1 MQDVLIY
8 ITSMTAI
15 IIIAICSLLLIAY
28 VFDLTSARTR
38 IPSVILLL
46 LLGWTVRQFTN
57 YFFLEI
63 SDLNYLLPFIGTIGL
78 ILIVLEGSLELE
90 LNSTKKEIIVKS
102 AITALIPMLVLSI
115 ALALVFQ
122 YALPGISFR
131 AGLVNAI
138 ALSIISSSIAIP
150 SVKYLSNRSKEFIT
164 YESSLS
170 DIFGIIFFNFV
181 AIKSLTESHSIIESI
196 LMLVL
201 MVAVSFVAT
210 IILAYLLSRIDHSI
224 KFAPIIIAIILI
236 YGIAKYFHLP
246 ALIFVLIFGLFLG
259 NLKEFKR
266 FSWIGKKNPEILDNE
281 IKKFKELN
289 IEATFLIRSL
299 FFILFGFLIET
310 AEILNPHTFV
320 WAIGIV
326 AAVLILRA
334 IQFKI
339 LKLDMM
345 PMLLIVPRG
354 LINILLFLSIIP
366 SQNIPLVNKSLI
378 LQIVLLTAFIMMI
391 GLISTKQKEKKLAE
405 LEKAKV

>member
-1 MQDVLIY
+1 
-8 ITSMTAI
+8 MTAV

-28 VFDLTSARTR
+28 VFDLTSSQTR

-46 LLGWTVRQFTN
+46 LLGWAVRQLTG
-57 YFFLEI
+57 YFALEI
-63 SDLNYLLPFIGTIGL
+63 PDLDYLLPFIGTIGL

-90 LNSTKKEIIVKS
+90 LNASKKEIITKS
-102 AITALIPMLVLSI
+102 IITALIPMLVLSV
-115 ALALVFQ
+115 ALAFVFR
-122 YALPGISFR
+122 YALPGIAFR
-131 AGLVNAI
+131 DGLANAI
-138 ALSIISSSIAIP
+138 PLSIISSSIAIP
-150 SVKYLSNRSKEFIT
+150 SVRYLSNRSKEFIT

-181 AIKSLTESHSIIESI
+181 ALKSMDEQYSVTESV
-196 LMLVL
+196 LMLLV
-201 MVAVSFVAT
+201 MVAASFVVT
-210 IILAYLLSRIDHSI
+210 VILAYLLSRIEHSI
-224 KFAPIIIAIILI
+224 KFAPIILAIILI
-236 YGIAKYFHLP
+236 YGIGKYFHLP

-266 FSWIGKKNPEILDNE
+266 FRWISRQKPEVLDGE

-299 FFILFGFLIET
+299 FFILFGFLMQT
-310 AEILNPHTFV
+310 KEILNPQTFI

-354 LINILLFLSIIP
+354 LINILLFLSILP
-366 SQNIPLVNKSLI
+366 VQQIPLVNKSLI

-391 GLISTKQKEKKLAE
+391 GLISTKQKERRLSE
-405 LEKAKV
+405 LEKTGS

>member
-1 MQDVLIY
+1 
-8 ITSMTAI
+8 MTAV

-28 VFDLTSARTR
+28 VFDLTSSHTR

-46 LLGWTVRQFTN
+46 LLGWVVRQLTDYFT
-57 YFFLEI
+57 LEI
-63 SDLNYLLPFIGTIGL
+63 PDLGYLLPFIGTVGL

-90 LNSTKKEIIVKS
+90 LNASKKEIITKS
-102 AITALIPMLVLSI
+102 IITALIPMLVLSVL
-115 ALALVFQ
+115 LAFVFQ
-122 YALPGISFR
+122 YALHGITFR
-131 AGLVNAI
+131 DGLTNAI
-138 ALSIISSSIAIP
+138 PLSIISSSIAIP
-150 SVKYLSNRSKEFIT
+150 SVRYLSNRSKEFIT

-181 AIKSLTESHSIIESI
+181 ALKSMAEPNSVIESV
-196 LMLVL
+196 LMLLL
-201 MVAVSFVAT
+201 MIAASFIVT

-224 KFAPIIIAIILI
+224 KFAPIILAIILI
-236 YGIAKYFHLP
+236 YGIGKYFHLP

-259 NLKEFKR
+259 NLNEFKR
-266 FSWIGKKNPEILDNE
+266 FRWIGKHKPEVLDGE

-310 AEILNPHTFV
+310 KEILNPQTFI
-320 WAIGIV
+320 WAVGIV

-354 LINILLFLSIIP
+354 LINILLFLSILP
-366 SQNIPLVNKSLI
+366 VQQIPLVNKSLI

-391 GLISTKQKEKKLAE
+391 GLISTKQKERKLAE
-405 LEKAKV
+405 LEKTKA

>member
-1 MQDVLIY
+1 
-8 ITSMTAI
+8 MTAV

-28 VFDLTSARTR
+28 VFDLTSSRTR

-46 LLGWTVRQFTN
+46 LLGWTVRQLTN
-57 YFFLEI
+57 YFYPEI
-63 SDLNYLLPFIGTIGL
+63 QDLNYLLPFIGTIGL

-90 LNSTKKEIIVKS
+90 LNKSKTGLIKK
-102 AITALIPMLVLSI
+102 ATITALIPMLLFSFI
-115 ALALVFQ
+115 LAFVFHN
-122 YALPGISFR
+122 YMPAISFR
-131 AGLVNAI
+131 DALTNAI
-138 ALSIISSSIAIP
+138 PLSIISSSIAIP
-150 SVKYLSNRSKEFIT
+150 SVKYLSRRSKEFIT

-181 AIKSLTESHSIIESI
+181 AIKSLTEPHSIIESVFLLL
-196 LMLVL
+196 LMI
-201 MVAVSFVAT
+201 AVSFIAT
-210 IILAYLLSRIDHSI
+210 VVLAYLLSRIDHSI
-224 KFAPIIIAIILI
+224 KFAPIILAIILI

-266 FSWIGKKNPEILDNE
+266 FSWIGKQKPEVFDGE

-310 AEILNPHTFV
+310 KEILNPQTFV
-320 WAIGIV
+320 WAVGIV
-326 AAVLILRA
+326 AAALILRA

-339 LKLDMM
+339 LKLNMM

-354 LINILLFLSIIP
+354 LINILLFLSILP
-366 SQNIPLVNKSLI
+366 VQQIPLVNKSLI

-391 GLISTKQKEKKLAE
+391 GLITTKKKEQRLAE
-405 LEKAKV
+405 LENANT

>member
-1 MQDVLIY
+1 
-8 ITSMTAI
+8 MTAV

-28 VFDLTSARTR
+28 VFDLTSSLTR

-46 LLGWTVRQFTN
+46 LLGWTVRQLTF
-57 YFFLEI
+57 YFFPEI
-63 SDLNYLLPFIGTIGL
+63 PDLNYLLPFIGTIGL

-90 LNSTKKEIIVKS
+90 LNRSKKGMIKK
-102 AITALIPMLVLSI
+102 ATITALIPMLLFSFI
-115 ALALVFQ
+115 LALAFQ
-122 YALPGISFR
+122 FYMPAISFR
-131 AGLVNAI
+131 DALTNAI
-138 ALSIISSSIAIP
+138 PLSIISSSIAIP
-150 SVKYLSNRSKEFIT
+150 SVKYLSRQSKEFIT

-181 AIKSLTESHSIIESI
+181 ALKSLSVSASPVESI
-196 LMLVL
+196 LLLLL
-201 MVAVSFVAT
+201 MIGVSFIAT
-210 IILAYLLSRIDHSI
+210 VVLAYLLSRIDHSI
-224 KFAPIIIAIILI
+224 KFAPIILAIILI

-266 FSWIGKKNPEILDNE
+266 FGWIGKEQPEVLDLE

-299 FFILFGFLIET
+299 FFILFGFLMET
-310 AEILNPHTFV
+310 KEILNPATFI
-320 WAIGIV
+320 WAVGIV
-326 AAVLILRA
+326 AAILILRA

-339 LKLDMM
+339 LKLEMM

-378 LQIVLLTAFIMMI
+378 LQIILLTAFIMMLS
-391 GLISTKQKEKKLAE
+391 LITTKQKEKKLTE
-405 LEKAKV
+405 LEKATA